1 MWRGY
6 KNALSL
12 LPIENVAQGR
22 QAARNVAPSAS
33 VLRAVVD
40 MVKWR
45 QGSLVVRDGES
56 GPILGTITERDV
68 LERVDP
74 VAGAMRAARVEQIM
88 TPREELATAAPSL
101 ALGQCMRLMQPG
113 FRQLPIVDGERVRAA
128 QGWQGRWAGAAARL
142 AARHLGVRG
151 LPRRPLPT
159 TPRSCGDRCTRS
171 FRSATWRCTWPP
183 R

>member
-1 MWRGY
+1 MGCCPAARPTRQEPTHRRLEMWRGY

-45 QGSLVVRDGES
+45 QGSLIVRDGES

-128 QGWQGRWAGAAARL
+128 QGWQGRWAGAAASWR
-142 AARHLGVRG
+142 RG
-151 LPRRPLPT
+151 
-159 TPRSCGDRCTRS
+159 
-171 FRSATWRCTWPP
+171 TWA
-183 R
+183 

>member
-45 QGSLVVRDGES
+45 QGSLVVRDGDEQRVTVEV
-56 GPILGTITERDV
+56 GALAADQV
-68 LERVDP
+68 ARVDTGVSADGNVLLLGMR
-74 VAGAMRAARVEQIM
+74 VAEAEASA
-88 TPREELATAAPSL
+88 LAWPSML
-101 ALGQCMRLMQPG
+101 KKSRMA
-113 FRQLPIVDGERVRAA
+113 D
-128 QGWQGRWAGAAARL
+128 
-142 AARHLGVRG
+142 
-151 LPRRPLPT
+151 LPRQ
-159 TPRSCGDRCTRS
+159 
-171 FRSATWRCTWPP
+171 
-183 R
+183 